1 MNTMISRGTSHKSL
15 MEAITLLYML
25 NEYPETPKDNQQ
37 PKTVSVLSSIYQLP
51 FQREKQIVENLAFLS
66 ASTDDSARIM
76 AVCLEEARDRRSC
89 TIRLTSNN
97 GDVDEVVLGFKLMGK
112 ILEQAASRG
121 LPPTFDWTEL
131 QLTDDVPANS
141 KDDDT
146 KTLFRCIVTLDY
158 CRILSRL
165 RSRHA
170 KKISRNKNKPV
181 LITLLDTAIR
191 DQSIRPSPNITVME
205 LADVLKKI
213 KSLQALFLKFEDIQD
228 HSAAS
233 SVVQD
238 MGMELITQMHDL
250 ASRTNLKLALN
261 SSKTLNAELKTFLPE
276 AVGKLG
282 RYYSI
287 SHELVCVARS
297 EENSIFNSITIETAP
312 TLRPSQPLNVDR
324 NVHPLTT
331 LQNILRP
338 GGVVQSRSLK
348 PSLEKCFG
356 KPIQVIL
363 DEFRLAITDY
373 YKSVK
378 VHAEIQLLFF
388 YELNSERKR
397 PRTICSSK
405 SACYLCDLFFKL
417 HSQYYVPRTH
427 GRLYHRWTLP
437 DWHILLPEMR
447 RRDFDVLLRNLSE
460 VLKVKVRA
468 ALDRGPVRA
477 NHSNE
482 SILVRS
488 LSSIT
493 QVLPPF
499 PQSITTLRLALTR
512 EQLPDRFT
520 PNGPISSE
528 GPASLA
534 FTSPDPLLSEPP
546 PQVEL
551 LTGAT
556 SSSISPST
564 STFRLLAQEPMTPR
578 ELPSRDTS
586 INTPTASPLPP
597 LSPSS
602 TALPKS
608 NHEMTEGEPIRRP
621 ISYPNISINVGTTRL
636 NLHLSSDTTPNPDI
650 LSHSSSRCLV
660 RVKWPQGDETGNVNS
675 QAINAEGLSYDTEM
689 EFHHGATCTPTELH
703 LRRGEDFVSIK
714 YTFDEP
720 R

>member
-37 PKTVSVLSSIYQLP
+37 SETLSVLSSIYQLP

-66 ASTDDSARIM
+66 ATTDDSAKTM

-97 GDVDEVVLGFKLMGK
+97 GDIEEVVLGFKLMAK
-112 ILEQAASRG
+112 ILEKAASRG
-121 LPPTFDWTEL
+121 LHPTFDYTEL
-131 QLTDDVPANS
+131 QLTDDDPANS

-146 KTLFRCIVTLDY
+146 KALFRCIVTLDY

-170 KKISRNKNKPV
+170 KKTSRNKNKSV

-191 DQSIRPSPNITVME
+191 DHSIQPSPNITVME

-213 KSLQALFLKFEDIQD
+213 KTLKALFMKFEDIQE

-238 MGMELITQMHDL
+238 VGMELIAQMHDL
-250 ASRTNLKLALN
+250 ASQTKLKLALN
-261 SSKTLNAELKTFLPE
+261 SSKTLTAELKAFLPE

-297 EENSIFNSITIETAP
+297 EENSIFNSIIIETAP

-324 NVHPLTT
+324 NVHPVTT

-338 GGVVQSRSLK
+338 GSVVQSRSLK
-348 PSLEKCFG
+348 PSLERCLG
-356 KPIQVIL
+356 KPIHVIL
-363 DEFRLAITDY
+363 DEFRLAIADY

-378 VHAEIQLLFF
+378 VHAEIQLLLF

-405 SACYLCDLFFKL
+405 SACYLCDLFFRL
-417 HSQYYVPRTH
+417 HGQYYVPKTH
-427 GRLYHRWTLP
+427 GRLYHRWALP

-447 RRDFDVLLRNLSE
+447 RRAFDVLLRNFGD
-460 VLKVKVRA
+460 VLKVKVRV
-468 ALDRGPVRA
+468 ALDRGPGRA
-477 NHSNE
+477 NHPNE
-482 SILVRS
+482 STLVRS
-488 LSSIT
+488 LSPTT

-499 PQSITTLRLALTR
+499 P
-512 EQLPDRFT
+512 
-520 PNGPISSE
+520 
-528 GPASLA
+528 
-534 FTSPDPLLSEPP
+534 
-546 PQVEL
+546 
-551 LTGAT
+551 
-556 SSSISPST
+556 
-564 STFRLLAQEPMTPR
+564 
-578 ELPSRDTS
+578 
-586 INTPTASPLPP
+586 
-597 LSPSS
+597 
-602 TALPKS
+602 
-608 NHEMTEGEPIRRP
+608 
-621 ISYPNISINVGTTRL
+621 
-636 NLHLSSDTTPNPDI
+636 
-650 LSHSSSRCLV
+650 
-660 RVKWPQGDETGNVNS
+660 
-675 QAINAEGLSYDTEM
+675 
-689 EFHHGATCTPTELH
+689 
-703 LRRGEDFVSIK
+703 
-714 YTFDEP
+714 
-720 R
+720 